1 MSSIVAKKKANQ
13 LYYYVV
19 ESGRVEGKPRITHQV
34 YLGTAEKVAALVQQR
49 SAPLPLEATCR
60 QVGLVAAL
68 WLAAQRSGVF
78 ELLRSLWR
86 HPRSGPSTA
95 HYLLLAAMHRICDPG
110 PKTEVADW
118 YQSTLLH
125 SLWQFPPERFT
136 SQAFWDCFD
145 QIQLHPLGTAV
156 NVQDDLDRAQ
166 LRLLALWK
174 NQQMV
179 SPRLLSYD
187 ATNFYT
193 FVASTNTRNTLAQR
207 GHNKQGRHNLRQV
220 GLSYVLD
227 GIHGLSLCHH
237 VYPGNLTD
245 TDEFST
251 ALPRLLRFLD
261 DNQIDRHTVTLV
273 FDKGS
278 AALYNSLALD
288 QSGLGWIA
296 ALPWNQAPQ
305 EFRETPLEQ
314 LTAFSSHQP
323 GVRASQQRLLVQGK
337 ERLCVLKYSAPFL
350 SEQVHSL
357 STSLA
362 KVTQSLRR
370 LSIELTQPDCRLQE
384 IQIRTKIARWL
395 AATQFLDELVHYQ
408 LKSKDSGWSLQFDID
423 SAAFHRLMNQRL
435 GRTILVTNRMDWT
448 ADQVIA
454 GYGGQQQVE
463 KVFRGL
469 KDGDWLNWGPMYHWT
484 DSKIRIH
491 AFYCMLGISLL
502 NYLHAQALKVCPQ
515 ITIEQ
520 LQTELNQIQQ
530 FVLLYPPQG
539 EKGPYRT
546 ATVQSKL
553 TLTQQVLAQNLGLDQ
568 FAPPKIGKTRAGT

>member
-1 MSSIVAKKKANQ
+1 
-13 LYYYVV
+13 
-19 ESGRVEGKPRITHQV
+19 
-34 YLGTAEKVAALVQQR
+34 
-49 SAPLPLEATCR
+49 
-60 QVGLVAAL
+60 
-68 WLAAQRSGVF
+68 
-78 ELLRSLWR
+78 
-86 HPRSGPSTA
+86 
-95 HYLLLAAMHRICDPG
+95 
-110 PKTEVADW
+110 
-118 YQSTLLH
+118 
-125 SLWQFPPERFT
+125 
-136 SQAFWDCFD
+136 
-145 QIQLHPLGTAV
+145 
-156 NVQDDLDRAQ
+156 
-166 LRLLALWK
+166 
-174 NQQMV
+174 
-179 SPRLLSYD
+179 LLSYD

-261 DNQIDRHTVTLV
+261 DNQIDRQTVTLV

-305 EFRETPLEQ
+305 PFRETPLEQ
-314 LTAFSSHQP
+314 LTSSHQP

-384 IQIRTKIARWL
+384 VQIHTKIARWL
-395 AATQFLDELVHYQ
+395 GAAQFLDPLVRYQ
-408 LKSKDSGWSLQFDID
+408 LKSTDSGWSLQFDID
-423 SAAFHRLMNQRL
+423 SAAFHQLMNQRL

-454 GYGGQQQVE
+454 GYGGQQQIE
-463 KVFRGL
+463 KYSAV
-469 KDGDWLNWGPMYHWT
+469 
-484 DSKIRIH
+484 SK
-491 AFYCMLGISLL
+491 
-502 NYLHAQALKVCPQ
+502 
-515 ITIEQ
+515 
-520 LQTELNQIQQ
+520 
-530 FVLLYPPQG
+530 
-539 EKGPYRT
+539 T
-546 ATVQSKL
+546 ATGSTGVQCI
-553 TLTQQVLAQNLGLDQ
+553 TGPTAR
-568 FAPPKIGKTRAGT
+568 FASTPSIACSAFLS